1 MAAVTLKHVL
11 TVPIIK
17 VSYLNSKS
25 VVRFVWIAIIENS
38 SFAYS
43 YDRNIEYSMVG
54 KLEIKIRNKSV
65 IKKNKSFSFIIYY
78 YIHNWNNSI

>member
-11 TVPIIK
+11 TVPVIK

-43 YDRNIEYSMVG
+43 YSYE
-54 KLEIKIRNKSV
+54 
-65 IKKNKSFSFIIYY
+65 SFSFIIYY